1 MAQVIICGHVRV
13 PVQNSSSIAI
23 NRFNNGFPVQA
34 SLQNRFVLLAFKFM
48 RSGSARCDLASGKCE
63 VRVCS
68 GRHPHG
74 RHDGARVCW
83 HIAQNHIPDRHLVI
97 RSAILLQSSHSCRR
111 ESITF
116 MRQSHTTRLCWHAFA
131 SKAHAVLDE
140 MLKVRDARGR
150 HQGMRSPGLPRNL
163 LDGETR
169 RDIPDW
175 NGASA
180 AGELKLINT
189 MTLSVFCTL
198 HHWVM
203 CDITMDDAGN
213 RMEHTAGKH

>member
-1 MAQVIICGHVRV
+1 MLAYCPKSHSGETLGHKKCHSVAEQSLLQTRV
-13 PVQNSSSIAI
+13 THLHKAI
-23 NRFNNGFPVQA
+23 TYDTA
-34 SLQNRFVLLAFKFM
+34 LLA
-48 RSGSARCDLASGKCE
+48 R
-63 VRVCS
+63 
-68 GRHPHG
+68 
-74 RHDGARVCW
+74 
-83 HIAQNHIPDRHLVI
+83 
-97 RSAILLQSSHSCRR
+97 
-111 ESITF
+111 
-116 MRQSHTTRLCWHAFA
+116 FA

-150 HQGMRSPGLPRNL
+150 HQGMRSSGLPRNL

-175 NGASA
+175 DGASA

-203 CDITMDDAGN
+203 YDITMDDTGN
-213 RMEHTAGKH
+213 RMEHAAGKH